1 MLQPTY
7 WEESGRP
14 YEQPASPKELKVSK
28 WACGMALAVFLLAGA
43 FLRGVPGQGPD
54 GQEPLL
60 SQEQADLLR
69 TLIAGLRHRESMIH
83 SVSGS
88 ATVRTFYGDM
98 SWIGSEVAN
107 EVAQKRHEGTLSDW
121 DMVVY
126 NFDLG
131 EQQWW
136 YEGQMLRWAGV
147 SPGFLVG
154 PDPHRE
160 AHDVAD
166 LYLVV
171 ACDGQ
176 YIYRIDRSRKAP
188 RGMKSRVRSP
198 TPGYL
203 RHSVGGWL
211 GLGDA
216 AGTFSN
222 KIDPHKQKNMRL
234 HSVIQEEV
242 NGISCYKI
250 TYGIET
256 PEFMQETQV
265 WIAPDQD
272 YSPVRWE
279 TFNVYKLKPRCGF
292 RLVFVWSDFRKV
304 DDQLILPHRQVFSR
318 FGYGTASPEAWQF
331 TREVQFDELH
341 LNRDVSF
348 NFFDHPFPP
357 ATILELDPEDAPSSG
372 VADRETAEQVHRSM
386 RPWSIAGEA
395 FGKPTPP
402 PVEER
407 YRAQLTGNE
416 LQELLDKYGFT
427 PSSSEGANP

>member
-1 MLQPTY
+1 M
-7 WEESGRP
+7 G
-14 YEQPASPKELKVSK
+14 
-28 WACGMALAVFLLAGA
+28 
-43 FLRGVPGQGPD
+43 
-54 GQEPLL
+54 
-60 SQEQADLLR
+60 
-69 TLIAGLRHRESMIH
+69 
-83 SVSGS
+83 
-88 ATVRTFYGDM
+88 
-98 SWIGSEVAN
+98 N
-107 EVAQKRHEGTLSDW
+107 EVAQKRREGTLSDW
-121 DMVVY
+121 DMAVH

-136 YEGQMLRWAGV
+136 YEVQMLRWAGG
-147 SPGFLVG
+147 SPGF
-154 PDPHRE
+154 PIDPHRGT
-160 AHDVAD
+160 HDVAD

-176 YIYRIDRSRKAP
+176 YIYRIDRSRKVP

-198 TPGYL
+198 IPGYL
-203 RHSVGGWL
+203 RHSVGAWL
-211 GLGDA
+211 GLGDE
-216 AGTFSN
+216 AGTYSD
-222 KIDPHKQKNMRL
+222 KIDPHKQKNMRI

-242 NGISCYKI
+242 DGIPCYRI

-256 PEFMQETQV
+256 PEFMHEAQV

-279 TFNVYKLKPRCGF
+279 TFNIYKPDPKNGNRSII
-292 RLVFVWSDFRKV
+292 VWSDFRKV
-304 DDQLILPHRQVFSR
+304 DDQLILPHRRVNSY
-318 FGYGTASPEAWQF
+318 FGYGTASPETWHF

-357 ATILELDPEDAPSSG
+357 ATILELDPEDAPPSG
-372 VADRETAEQVHRSM
+372 AADRETAEQVFRSR

-395 FGKPTPP
+395 LGKPVPP

-416 LQELLDKYGFT
+416 LKELLDKYGF
-427 PSSSEGANP
+427 SSPNSEGANP